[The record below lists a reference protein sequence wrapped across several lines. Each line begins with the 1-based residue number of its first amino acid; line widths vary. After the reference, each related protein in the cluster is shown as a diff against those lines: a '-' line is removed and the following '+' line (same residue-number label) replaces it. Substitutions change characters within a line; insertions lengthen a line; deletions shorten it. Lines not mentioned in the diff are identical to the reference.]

1 MAFRRKHRGNVI
13 PFQKRRHIRRFLTG
27 RFIVLIAF
35 GATVAFGYYA
45 EHDSQAQ
52 SWLTYVSDAPL
63 GSTSE
68 SKQPRALR
76 GGNAMHR
83 SSGKAISRRSAAGDP
98 SYGRVTHV
106 RDGDTIEVSGR
117 PIRLA
122 ALDCAE
128 SGTIAGNAATR
139 RMKALV
145 SGEQVKCSLTG
156 RRSYD
161 RWIGSCRLASGQDVA
176 DVLIGEG
183 LCGRW
188 R

>member
-1 MAFRRKHRGNVI
+1 MSSRHTHRGRVI
-13 PFQKRRHIRRFLTG
+13 PFRKRRRSRRSLSARLGVVF
-27 RFIVLIAF
+27 VF
-35 GATVAFGYYA
+35 GAAMTFGLYLRHDGHTQSGWDFATDAFSAG
-45 EHDSQAQ
+45 
-52 SWLTYVSDAPL
+52 
-63 GSTSE
+63 TSE

-76 GGNAMHR
+76 GGNAMR
-83 SSGKAISRRSAAGDP
+83 GSGGKAVSRRSPAGDP

-106 RDGDTIEVSGR
+106 RDGDTIEVNGR
-117 PIRLA
+117 PIRIA

-161 RWIGSCRLASGQDVA
+161 RWIGSCQLESGQDVA
-176 DVLIGEG
+176 DVMIGEG